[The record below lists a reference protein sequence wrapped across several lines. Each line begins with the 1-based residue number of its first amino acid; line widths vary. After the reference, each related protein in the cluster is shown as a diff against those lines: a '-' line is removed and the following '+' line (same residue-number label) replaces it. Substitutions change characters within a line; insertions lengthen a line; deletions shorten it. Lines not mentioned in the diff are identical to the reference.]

1 MIIHLLGTSA
11 AVADQERD
19 NTFLLICNE
28 NVKFLVDCP
37 GSVVHKL
44 SKINVDFKRIENV
57 IITHIHP
64 DHIYGLPSLIH
75 SQYKLNNKL
84 NIYSA
89 RESLEFIKYL
99 ILVYGLNDTTKY
111 PKLNLIAISAFRK
124 DTIYED
130 EEMVISCYPVKHAP
144 ESLGLKF
151 ILKNSKKKAGYTGDT
166 GPCEDVILENENAD
180 YLIHDCLCPI
190 RFLDRFKSLDDE
202 HTSAYTLGKI
212 ANSSKIKNLIPIHFS
227 TEVDFTKEELEKEI
241 RQNYSGNII
250 IPNDF
255 DKIEI

>member
-11 AVADQERD
+11 AIADKERD
-19 NTFLLICNE
+19 NTSLLIRNE
-28 NVKFLVDCP
+28 NITFLIDCP

-44 SKINVDFKRIENV
+44 SKINVDFKKIQNI

-89 RESLEFIKYL
+89 KESLEFIKYL
-99 ILVYGLNDTTKY
+99 ILVYGLNDTMKY
-111 PKLNLIAISAFRK
+111 PKLNLVAISALRRDIIHEDK
-124 DTIYED
+124 DI
-130 EEMVISCYPVKHAP
+130 VVSCYPVKHAP

-151 ILKNSKKKAGYTGDT
+151 LLKSSKKKVGYTGDT
-166 GPCEDVILENENAD
+166 GPCEEVILENENAD

-190 RFLDRFKSLDDE
+190 RFSDKFKSLDDE

-227 TEVDFTKEELEKEI
+227 TEVEFTKEELENEI

-255 DKIEI
+255 DKLII